1 MSLRGLRSGRSL
13 WLGVHRFGH
22 PARRSVWAVLVL
34 AALLALTLGG
44 CSGQPREQ
52 VRGQVVDVVVRN
64 FTEVESLRI
73 RDDAGKI
80 WDFEGAEGFIG
91 FTPSHVKEHQLQG
104 LSVLVSYVEE
114 GGVLVA
120 VHLAD

>member
-1 MSLRGLRSGRSL
+1 MRLENAGMKTRASLGLI
-13 WLGVHRFGH
+13 V
-22 PARRSVWAVLVL
+22 VL
-34 AALLALTLGG
+34 AAALVLTLAG

-52 VRGQVVDVVVRN
+52 VRGHVVDVVVRN

-73 RDDAGKI
+73 RDEAGKI
-80 WDFEGAEGFIG
+80 WDFKGAEGFIG

-104 LSVLVSYVEE
+104 LSVLVSYVRE
-114 GGVLVA
+114 GDALVA

>member
-1 MSLRGLRSGRSL
+1 MSQRGLRFGRFPS
-13 WLGVHRFGH
+13 LGVRQLGR

-34 AALLALTLGG
+34 AAALALALAG

-52 VRGQVVDVVVRN
+52 VRGHVVDVAVRN

-73 RDDAGKI
+73 RDEAGKI
-80 WDFEGAEGFIG
+80 WDFKGAEGFIG

-104 LSVLVSYVEE
+104 LSVLVSYVRE
-114 GGVLVA
+114 GDALVA

>member
-1 MSLRGLRSGRSL
+1 MGVRQLGR
-13 WLGVHRFGH
+13 

-34 AALLALTLGG
+34 AAALALALAG

-52 VRGQVVDVVVRN
+52 VRGHVVDVAVRN

-73 RDDAGKI
+73 RDEAGKI
-80 WDFEGAEGFIG
+80 WDFKGAEGFIG

-104 LSVLVSYVEE
+104 LSVLVSYVRE
-114 GGVLVA
+114 GDALVA

>member
-1 MSLRGLRSGRSL
+1 MRLENAGKKATASLGLI
-13 WLGVHRFGH
+13 
-22 PARRSVWAVLVL
+22 AVL
-34 AALLALTLGG
+34 AAALALTLAG

-52 VRGQVVDVVVRN
+52 VRGHVVDVVVRN

-80 WDFEGAEGFIG
+80 WDFKGAEGFIG

-104 LSVLVSYVEE
+104 LSVLVSYVRE
-114 GGVLVA
+114 GDTLVA

>member
-1 MSLRGLRSGRSL
+1 MRFGRSL
-13 WLGVHRFGH
+13 SLRVHRVGH
-22 PARRSVWAVLVL
+22 PARRSVWAVVLL
-34 AALLALTLGG
+34 AAALALTLAG
-44 CSGQPREQ
+44 CSVQDREQ
-52 VRGQVVDVVVRN
+52 VRGHVVDVVVRN

-73 RDDAGKI
+73 RDEAGKI
-80 WDFEGAEGFIG
+80 WDFKGAEGFIG